1 MEFDR
6 FGRGRIAVPV
16 ARPGVVAAAGARN
29 QRMKRIWLI
38 LTLAVAAAAAAQ
50 HVETAEDRG
59 EEPPKSQPTFI
70 ENISRML
77 QAVQTLGPWEQ
88 NYEQMMSAVETVF
101 ERNGW
106 TSESDQ
112 FSLELIRAVEAI
124 PPFQFQE
131 RFDTLIGMLSDRY
144 LLDEEQ
150 EMLLRRTM
158 IRESTSMMQKHSGR
172 IMQYAMEAI
181 QTRAAGEPFTAE
193 QVARWA
199 DLAGP
204 VFEDGRKRVNIVARE
219 FMQNLDEQQLKI
231 AAADLDAANHR
242 MSRIAELRE
251 KWAAGKWSAAD
262 WGLEHDPIQSAGEA
276 QRAAETTAKATEAGG
291 EESATGGAAGA
302 PAVQKDAAEANGR
315 DTAAKSEKKTTTR
328 SEPSDPWARYVAAF
342 IRKYQLDAGQQDRA
356 WSIHDS
362 VKPRV
367 DQLERRYQQRL
378 AAMRGHSTVPAE
390 DRAKA
395 EIEITT
401 RHEAELE
408 RLFYQMNR
416 RLERLPSTA
425 QKRNA
430 DKSDLPLPIRAV
442 VRTSPR
448 STNVKT
454 EDGEK

>member
-1 MEFDR
+1 
-6 FGRGRIAVPV
+6 
-16 ARPGVVAAAGARN
+16 
-29 QRMKRIWLI
+29 MKRVWFI
-38 LTLAVAAAAAAQ
+38 LTLAAAMTAAAQ
-50 HVETAEDRG
+50 QVDNAEDRG
-59 EEPPKSQPTFI
+59 DEPQRPQPTFI
-70 ENISRML
+70 ENISKML

-101 ERNGW
+101 ERNDW

-112 FSLELIRAVEAI
+112 FSLDLIRTVEAI

-144 LLDEEQ
+144 MLDEEQ
-150 EMLLRRTM
+150 EMQLRRTM
-158 IRESTSMMQKHSGR
+158 IRESTSMMQRHSGR
-172 IMQYAMEAI
+172 IMQYTLEAI
-181 QTRAAGEPFTAE
+181 QTRAAGEPFSAE

-199 DLAGP
+199 ELAGP

-251 KWAAGKWSAAD
+251 KWAQGKWNAAD

-276 QRAAETTAKATEAGG
+276 HL
-291 EESATGGAAGA
+291 
-302 PAVQKDAAEANGR
+302 AAEAAGNSREPTHTESETGMTNTPSAVTPKEAADAGGR
-315 DTAAKSEKKTTTR
+315 ETTEKPGKSSATR
-328 SEPSDPWARYVAAF
+328 GEPTDPWARYVAAF
-342 IRKYQLDAGQQDRA
+342 IRKYKLDAGQQDRA

-367 DQLERRYQQRL
+367 DQLERRHQQRIL
-378 AAMRGHSTVPAE
+378 AMRGHSTVATE
-390 DRAKA
+390 ERTKA
-395 EIEITT
+395 ETEITT
-401 RHEAELE
+401 RHEAEME

-425 QKRNA
+425 QKRAA
-430 DKSDLPLPIRAV
+430 DKGELPLPIRPV
-442 VRTSPR
+442 VRTMPR
-448 STNVKT
+448 SA
-454 EDGEK
+454 DEKSDRSEK